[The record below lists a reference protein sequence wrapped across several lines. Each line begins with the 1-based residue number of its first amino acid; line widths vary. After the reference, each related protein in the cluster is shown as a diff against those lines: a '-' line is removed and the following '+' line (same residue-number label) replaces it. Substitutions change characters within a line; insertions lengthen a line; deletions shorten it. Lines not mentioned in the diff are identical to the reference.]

1 MALDEGDKAICG
13 DIAQEIIEKV
23 IKWHIDS
30 CPHGIKL
37 GKAWMLVLG
46 ASVGSAVG
54 GGGIV
59 AIILKAFM

>member
-1 MALDEGDKAICG
+1 MALDEGDKAICSE
-13 DIAQEIIEKV
+13 IAREIIEEVVKLHV
-23 IKWHIDS
+23 KS

-46 ASVGSAVG
+46 ACIGSGIG

-59 AIILKAFM
+59 AIIIKAFI